1 MQEFIH
7 YFFGQGTQ
15 KEFSLFSFAHFAPLL
30 VALGIILLIRHFREP
45 IRKWDKEYVFRYVL
59 AFMLICSE
67 MAYYWRLV
75 GMPELGPNPQDNLP
89 VAVCGWAAIFLSF
102 AILTKSQTLFDIC
115 YFWLFSGSLFAL
127 LTPTL
132 EFTGPTR
139 FRYYQFWTEHLSIY
153 ITLFYLIFV
162 HKLRPT
168 IRSAVKSYIALFV
181 MVLIACF
188 VNNYLGG
195 NANYLFLAE
204 LPDLLNFLPSNF
216 FLRIGIMGSVI
227 TVMYVLAYL
236 PWYFMD
242 KKKAKASVQMGG

>member
-1 MQEFIH
+1 MQEFIQH
-7 YFFGQGTQ
+7 FFGQGVEP
-15 KEFSLFSFAHFAPLL
+15 EFSLFSLAHFAPLL
-30 VALGIILLIRHFREP
+30 VAVAIIFLIRHFREP
-45 IRKWDKEYVFRYVL
+45 IRNWDKEYVFRYIL

-75 GMPELGPNPQDNLP
+75 GMPSLGPNPQENLP
-89 VAVCGWAAIFLSF
+89 VAVCGWAAIFLSY
-102 AILTKSQTLFDIC
+102 AIISKSQTLFDIC

-132 EFTGPTR
+132 EFAGPTR

-153 ITLFYLIFV
+153 IALFYLIFV

-168 IRSAVKSYIALFV
+168 IRSAIKSYIALFI

-188 VNNYLGG
+188 INNYLGG

-204 LPDLLNFLPSNF
+204 LPALLDFLPSNF
-216 FLRIGIMGSVI
+216 FLRIGIMGAVI
-227 TVMYVLAYL
+227 TVMYALAYL
-236 PWYFMD
+236 PWYLKD
-242 KKKAKASVQMGG
+242 RKQK